1 MHYSNIINSN
11 TLYDTKA
18 IVDSEFI
25 DWEKFQNTTI
35 LITGATGF
43 IGTQIVLSLAKASME
58 YNLNTKIILLVRSK
72 EKAKNIFY
80 EQLKFAN
87 IKLLQQDINKKIKY
101 HENVDYIIHTA
112 SNTSSKSFVDTP
124 VETISTTIDGTKNI
138 LEFAKEKKVKSIVF
152 LSSMEVYGEIN
163 SETPLKEDDLGKLE
177 LQNERNSYPQ
187 AKRLAENLCYSY
199 FKEYNIPVKT
209 ARLCQIIGAN
219 IPYNDSRVFA
229 QFARNVI
236 EKKDIVLFTDGSTT
250 RNYCYITDCVTAIF
264 TILQKGKSGESYN
277 VANQEAICSIKE
289 IAENLLR
296 NTDLKIKYETLK
308 SNIYPSNCKLFLS
321 TDKLRTLGW
330 QAQVSLEEMLSKLV
344 DGLLSQQNQAK
355 IKYSFK
361 DYLKKYIC
369 FKSFGGYKNA
379 YIFGLKTRIPSTFI
393 SDYIYKYLPIDKKK
407 IVFCNFGGAGYGCN
421 PKYITEEL
429 LKNKNYKIIWL
440 TSTDNIK
447 HSQFPKCIKLVN
459 ISSER
464 ALYELSTAK
473 IWVDNVHKISFIK
486 RGLQKRKGQI
496 YIQTWH
502 GSLGIKKINKD
513 ANSNFWK
520 YSFWGNNYQKE
531 VGMIDF
537 MISNSAFETNVYK
550 SAITDKAKMEEF
562 GHPRN
567 DIFFKDNSKLKEKFF
582 EQFNLDKNSK
592 ILLYVPTFRDNGHI
606 NCYNIDYEKLLKPLS
621 EKFGGNWKI
630 FIRLHPRL
638 KKFIPTLIPKNENII
653 DVTLYPDIQEL
664 LAISDIAITD
674 YSSCIFDFMLTKNPA
689 FIYATDIEGYNNDR
703 GFYYP
708 LEETPFPIARNM
720 DELIK
725 NIKDFNSSNYQ
736 IKVKNFLKDK
746 GCIED
751 GHATERVVNLI
762 QDMVYREKISF

>member
-11 TLYDTKA
+11 TFYDTKA

-101 HENVDYIIHTA
+101 NGNVDYIIHTA

-138 LEFAKEKKVKSIVF
+138 LEFAKVKKVKSIVF

-163 SETPLKEDDLGKLE
+163 SETPLKEDNLGKLE
-177 LQNERNSYPQ
+177 LQNERNSYSQ

-321 TDKLRTLGW
+321 TDKLQTLGW

-369 FKSFGGYKNA
+369 FKNFGGYKNA
-379 YIFGLKTRIPSTFI
+379 YILGLKTRIPSTFI
-393 SDYIYKYLPIDKKK
+393 SNYIYKYLPIDKKK
-407 IVFCNFGGAGYGCN
+407 IVFNNYGGAGYGCN
-421 PKYITEEL
+421 PKYIAEEL
-429 LKNKNYKIIWL
+429 LKKNNYKIIWL
-440 TSTDNIK
+440 TTSDLKKEKN
-447 HSQFPKCIKLVN
+447 FPKNIKLVN
-459 ISSER
+459 FSSEL

-473 IWVDNVHKISFIK
+473 IWVSNSRLNNFVK
-486 RGLQKRKGQI
+486 RGLSKKEKQK

-502 GSLGIKKINKD
+502 GSLGIKKIDADVKYFNNPKNKL
-513 ANSNFWK
+513 WLK
-520 YSFWGNNYQKE
+520 YAKA
-531 VGMIDF
+531 D
-537 MISNSAFETNVYK
+537 
-550 SAITDKAKMEEF
+550 SAITDYLVINSQFEKDVLPKALFFENNLIEF

-567 DIFFKDNSKLKEKFF
+567 DIFFKDNSNLKEKFF

-664 LAISDIAITD
+664 LAMSDIAITD

-689 FIYATDIEGYNNDR
+689 FIYATDIEEYNNDR

-751 GHATERVVNLI
+751 GHASERVVNLI
-762 QDMVYREKISF
+762 QEMVYRENL